1 MLFYTRYRRE
11 LGAARRR
18 VQSSGSSITETR
30 LGAIE
35 QVTFGEGPPV
45 LLVHGVVGGADQG
58 RGLVGAY
65 FGDGFKVVAVS
76 RFGYGGSPLHTDSS
90 PRAQADRYA
99 ALLDVLGIGKVAV
112 VGTSAGTASCLQFA
126 LRHKDRCSALVLFS
140 MAVPPYG
147 IPPTPVQR
155 LVRAYC
161 RSEFLFWVMFQL
173 PSIRNRLLGEPSDI
187 VNHASAADCQM
198 LAQLTESFLPG
209 TLRADGIINDMAVS
223 NPDLNRGYPFAEITV
238 PALIFHAKDDRWGAF
253 AMAQEAAERI
263 PGVQF
268 RALESGG
275 HLLLGSRQ
283 AVGAEIAQ
291 FVRARTSHSVC
302 KGGGWCLTNSISGE
316 GVFEAPVG

>member
-1 MLFYTRYRRE
+1 MANHRGPVAPIFHPPRRRRPCFSTRYRRE

-45 LLVHGVVGGADQG
+45 LLVHGVVGGAD
-58 RGLVGAY
+58 
-65 FGDGFKVVAVS
+65 
-76 RFGYGGSPLHTDSS
+76 
-90 PRAQADRYA
+90 
-99 ALLDVLGIGKVAV
+99 
-112 VGTSAGTASCLQFA
+112 
-126 LRHKDRCSALVLFS
+126 RCSALVLFS

-161 RSEFLFWVMFQL
+161 RSEFLFWAMFQL

-198 LAQLTESFLPG
+198 LAPLTESFLPG

-223 NPDLNRGYPFAEITV
+223 NPDLNRGYRRSGP
-238 PALIFHAKDDRWGAF
+238 GA
-253 AMAQEAAERI
+253 
-263 PGVQF
+263 V
-268 RALESGG
+268 SGA
-275 HLLLGSRQ
+275 RP
-283 AVGAEIAQ
+283 
-291 FVRARTSHSVC
+291 VRA
-302 KGGGWCLTNSISGE
+302 GWRG
-316 GVFEAPVG
+316 